1 MSDLFNDQDL
11 LAISNDISDF
21 ALLSGGILNQYFKT
35 PGISSKD
42 LDVKFKD
49 KNRSDPVTLADT
61 ESQNALKEAIFSKY
75 PNHNIVGEED
85 EKNDSDI
92 TNHVWVIDP
101 LDGTR
106 NFLNGLPIYASSIG
120 LLSDGVP
127 VAGALYIPWPNSEG
141 YLVISAVKGIGI
153 TINNNSYIAPIQS
166 EFNASGIVTLPGS
179 FDRRFKFSKDFR
191 DNSGELRIGGSIA
204 YELALLVLGVSQYA
218 VISSS
223 HIWDVAGAIPILFE
237 AGYEIRT
244 IPAKKRIN
252 SWIPFESFSHLSD
265 KPKYENYRTRINPI
279 LVSPK
284 DQIDYIANN
293 IKIKKPSLLELM
305 KSFVK

>member
-1 MSDLFNDQDL
+1 MSDLITDHDL
-11 LAISNDISDF
+11 SDIFEDIAYFASISGSI
-21 ALLSGGILNQYFKT
+21 LSQFFKKPGLN
-35 PGISSKD
+35 SKD
-42 LDVKFKD
+42 LDIKFKD
-49 KNRSDPVTLADT
+49 KAQSDPVTLADT
-61 ESQNALKEAIFSKY
+61 EAQEALVKAILEKY
-75 PNHNIVGEED
+75 PNHDVVGEED
-85 EKNDSDI
+85 KKDEADISD
-92 TNHVWVIDP
+92 TVWVIDP

-120 LLSDGVP
+120 LLFRGEP
-127 VAGALYIPWPNSEG
+127 IAGSLYIPWPNAEG
-141 YLVISAVKGIGI
+141 CLIISAVKGLGVR
-153 TINNNSYIAPIQS
+153 INNKEYANDVAA
-166 EFNASGIVTLPGS
+166 EFNSSGIVTLPGS
-179 FDRRFKFSKDFR
+179 FGRRFKFNKKFQG
-191 DNSGELRIGGSIA
+191 NSGELRMGGSIA
-204 YELALLVLGVSQYA
+204 YELSLLVLGISQYS

-244 IPAKKRIN
+244 IPAKKGIN
-252 SWIPFESFSHLSD
+252 SWIPFDSFSHLSD